1 MASSNARRNMESR
14 QQQIAYHEAEVQKEC
29 EKWHRYR
36 KEGTGDQW
44 PDGVG
49 LNLTRNHIIYHLMQ
63 IASIRADDNPFQLS
77 IWDTPEREDPFRAVD
92 RQAVMHDSRI
102 PPEVSNRL
110 MVTHR
115 RVLYGGDDLIYET

>member
-1 MASSNARRNMESR
+1 MTANYARRNTESR
-14 QQQIAYHEAEVQKEC
+14 QQQIAYHETEVQKER
-29 EKWHRYR
+29 EKWLRYR

-77 IWDTPEREDPFRAVD
+77 IWDTPEQEDPFRAID
-92 RQAVMHDSRI
+92 RQAVMADSRI
-102 PPEVSNRL
+102 IWFRMEYVRPS
-110 MVTHR
+110 
-115 RVLYGGDDLIYET
+115 